1 MSREMKNSGIEWI
14 GQIPQDWDIRN
25 IKHMADTAVINSYI
39 DGDWIE
45 SPYVTDEGIRYL
57 TSGNI
62 GDGFYKEQGNSYIS
76 EESFAKLNCKFAYPG
91 DLVFSRL
98 NEPYGRSCILPDTED
113 CYVLAV
119 DDVILRPFSYI
130 DKKYVCYLTM
140 CDGYHRAVGEEAR
153 GTAMKRISRTNLG
166 LIKLSLPSLSEQHA
180 IVHFL
185 DRKCSAIDTAI
196 EKTKKSIEKLEE
208 YKKAVI
214 TKAVTKGIDP
224 NAKMK
229 DSGSQWIQDI
239 PNKWNNER
247 LKYTITARDGGAW
260 GEEPTKD
267 NPGVICMRIADFNYD
282 DGVFQDKP
290 QEQLTKRLYTNNQIN
305 RLMLMQN
312 DICIEKSGGGE
323 KTPVGRT
330 VIFDKAYPALF
341 ANFMERLRFNPNIII
356 PHFGEYWFR
365 AMYSCK
371 VSPVYIK
378 QTTGIQNLDVGTML
392 AVERIYYPSLPEQ
405 RQIVHFLDRKCAA
418 IDTAIEKKKKAI
430 EKWEEYKKS
439 LIYYAVTGKIDCRN
453 EVI

>member
-185 DRKCSAIDTAI
+185 DRKCTAIDTAI

-224 NAKMK
+224 NARMKNSGVEWIGEIPEDWDIRRGKFIFKKLSRSVK
-229 DSGSQWIQDI
+229 DSD
-239 PNKWNNER
+239 EV
-247 LKYTITARDGGAW
+247 ITCFRDGEVTLRKNRR
-260 GEEPTKD
+260 EEGFTFSDKEIGYQGIE
-267 NPGVICMRIADFNYD
+267 PGDLVVHGM
-282 DGVFQDKP
+282 DGFAGSIGISDSRGKA
-290 QEQLTKRLYTNNQIN
+290 
-305 RLMLMQN
+305 
-312 DICIEKSGGGE
+312 
-323 KTPVGRT
+323 TPVLNVLSSSENKEYYMYYLRSM
-330 VIFDKAYPALF
+330 AYGDVFTAI
-341 ANFMERLRFNPNIII
+341 A
-356 PHFGEYWFR
+356 
-365 AMYSCK
+365 
-371 VSPVYIK
+371 
-378 QTTGIQNLDVGTML
+378 TGIRVRSCNLNWNKL
-392 AVERIYYPSLPEQ
+392 AELSYPVPDKDTQ
-405 RQIVHFLDRKCAA
+405 KQIVNY
-418 IDTAIEKKKKAI
+418 IGNVIEATNDLIKKKQAI
-430 EKWEEYKKS
+430 INKWEEYKKS
-439 LIYYAVTGKIDCRN
+439 LIYYAVTGKIDCRG
-453 EVI
+453 EEL

>member
-214 TKAVTKGIDP
+214 TKAVTKGLDP
-224 NAKMK
+224 DAKMK
-229 DSGSQWIQDI
+229 DSGIEWI
-239 PNKWNNER
+239 
-247 LKYTITARDGGAW
+247 
-260 GEEPTKD
+260 GEVPETWDVKRVKHVSTSISKGNGITKD
-267 NPGVICMRIADFNYD
+267 DVVEDGDISCVRYGEIYSQYSLGFDKCVTKTNLSKVSSPQYFSYGDIICAGTGELIEEIGKPIVYLGSELCLAGGDIVVIKHKQNPLYLEYALESACSQGQRSIGKYKLKVVHISASDIGNIRIALPNIE
-282 DGVFQDKP
+282 
-290 QEQLTKRLYTNNQIN
+290 EQN
-305 RLMLMQN
+305 RIVEYLDNKIQSISNVIESKLST
-312 DICIEKSGGGE
+312 IEK
-323 KTPVGRT
+323 
-330 VIFDKAYPALF
+330 L
-341 ANFMERLRFNPNIII
+341 
-356 PHFGEYWFR
+356 
-365 AMYSCK
+365 
-371 VSPVYIK
+371 
-378 QTTGIQNLDVGTML
+378 
-392 AVERIYYPSLPEQ
+392 
-405 RQIVHFLDRKCAA
+405 
-418 IDTAIEKKKKAI
+418 
-430 EKWEEYKKS
+430 EEYKKS
-439 LIYYAVTGKIDCRN
+439 LIYYAVTGKIDCRG
-453 EVI
+453 EMV